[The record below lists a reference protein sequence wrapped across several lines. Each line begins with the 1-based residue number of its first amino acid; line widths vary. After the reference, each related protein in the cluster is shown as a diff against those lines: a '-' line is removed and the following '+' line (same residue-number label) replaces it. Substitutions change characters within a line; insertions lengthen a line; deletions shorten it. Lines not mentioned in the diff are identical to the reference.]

1 MTYDPEIDGGRQEG
15 CCPVPAVYGVSHSPV
30 MPATHSVGTW
40 RWLPV
45 ASAAAVWCV
54 LLALTLAPD
63 LRRSAAERFPWMLE
77 PLYHDWH
84 VVRIGWQAH
93 AAGVDPLASA
103 ELPYNYPR
111 FVLLGG
117 SLGGATV
124 PPNVAGLI
132 LAALF
137 LGVAVWILRPATR
150 GEAVAAAA
158 FVASPPVWLLLER
171 GNLDAVVFILLAP
184 GLWFLARRA
193 PGPLALAGGSVALF
207 VAAALKLFPAVIL
220 VAAIAFWRGARARW
234 SLLLF
239 VAFAAWLLASLDE
252 VAMIMQ
258 KTTRGLEPAY
268 GRMQAG
274 SRYVAEVIAPHAA
287 AAEAAGTL
295 RGLMRG
301 SLVIWLVGAVAAC
314 WAGWR
319 MRDRWVVVACEAH
332 DRVYFW
338 SGALIFAG
346 TFLLGSNWSYRLVFL
361 LFCVPFL
368 WHARRAPALRWGA
381 NLGLAGVGLQLLAPF
396 HLPLGTFLVHQ
407 AAAWVTG
414 WLLLAGAMALL
425 TVGNDVAAPSKR
437 R

>member
-1 MTYDPEIDGGRQEG
+1 MHTTPTLG
-15 CCPVPAVYGVSHSPV
+15 A
-30 MPATHSVGTW
+30 W
-40 RWLPV
+40 RWLPA
-45 ASAAAVWCV
+45 ASAVTVWCV

-63 LRRSAAERFPWMLE
+63 LRRSAAERFPWMIE

-103 ELPYNYPR
+103 ELPYNFPR

-137 LGVAVWILRPATR
+137 LGVAFWILRPATR
-150 GEAVAAAA
+150 GEAVVAAA

-171 GNLDAVVFILLAP
+171 GNLDAVVFIVLAP

-220 VAAIAFWRGARARW
+220 VAAIAFWRGARALW
-234 SLLLF
+234 SLLLV

-252 VAMIMQ
+252 VSMIMQ
-258 KTTRGLEPAY
+258 KTTRELEPAY

-274 SRYVAEVIAPHAA
+274 SRYVTEVIAPHATA
-287 AAEAAGTL
+287 ADAAGTL
-295 RGLMRG
+295 RGLMRV
-301 SLVIWLVGAVAAC
+301 SLVTWLVGAVAAC

-319 MRDRWVVVACEAH
+319 MRDRSVVVACEAH
-332 DRVYFW
+332 DRVFFW

-368 WHARRAPALRWGA
+368 WHARRAPALRGAA
-381 NLGLAGVGLQLLAPF
+381 NLGLAGIGLQLLAPF
-396 HLPLGTFLVHQ
+396 HLPLGAFLVHQ
-407 AAAWVTG
+407 AAAWATG
-414 WLLLAGAMALL
+414 WLLIAGAMALL